1 MINIVLVDK
10 GGTIKT
16 VKIKDNSRNNLY
28 KKCGIRSDKDFKC
41 HTKWNVTL
49 SGEKHRIELWGRTEG
64 KANTENKYDFP
75 PPMDNSLFFGTCCL
89 VKVDINTDL
98 LVNLT
103 QELWEKIYEK
113 LFGGFEDIEP
123 EEEESEDE
131 LASVPKEMKTKTG
144 YLKDD
149 FVVDE
154 EEDEHDMDTDDEEE
168 IVVDDNEEEDSEE
181 DDEYESEEIDENDS
195 GDNLQIEEYCYSD
208 ED

>member
-89 VKVDINTDL
+89 IKVDLNTDL

-113 LFGGFEDIEP
+113 LFGGFEDLNETG
-123 EEEESEDE
+123 EDDENEEDE
-131 LASVPKEMKTKTG
+131 LDNISPSKKTKTG
-144 YLKDD
+144 YLKDG

-154 EEDEHDMDTDDEEE
+154 SESESDYDTD
-168 IVVDDNEEEDSEE
+168 NEDVYEQTYIHS
-181 DDEYESEEIDENDS
+181 DDED
-195 GDNLQIEEYCYSD
+195 
-208 ED
+208 

>member
-75 PPMDNSLFFGTCCL
+75 PPMDNSLFFGSCCL
-89 VKVDINTDL
+89 VKVDINTNL

-113 LFGGFEDIEP
+113 LLHRMIGRERVLGLCMRISP
-123 EEEESEDE
+123 EQLLYSNR
-131 LASVPKEMKTKTG
+131 LY
-144 YLKDD
+144 YLLYN
-149 FVVDE
+149 FC
-154 EEDEHDMDTDDEEE
+154 
-168 IVVDDNEEEDSEE
+168 I
-181 DDEYESEEIDENDS
+181 
-195 GDNLQIEEYCYSD
+195 
-208 ED
+208 